1 MFCRFDG
8 FHHDCESELC
18 ADCSVF
24 LQWEESMRNVREV
37 KWFDP
42 KEVLPSDRD
51 SCVLAIVSGD
61 KSGIHLRRAYELV
74 VYSSDGEWYS
84 DAYPEMENLEVHWW
98 CELPDAPEEKI

>member
-1 MFCRFDG
+1 MNFEFIDPFENKQRYFG
-8 FHHDCESELC
+8 NVEWFRPSE
-18 ADCSVF
+18 
-24 LQWEESMRNVREV
+24 E
-37 KWFDP
+37 
-42 KEVLPSDRD
+42 LPSDRD

-74 VYSSDGEWYS
+74 VYSSGGEWYS

>member
-24 LQWEESMRNVREV
+24 LQWEESMRNVREI

-42 KEVLPSDRD
+42 KEVLPSMPEFAA
-51 SCVLAIVSGD
+51 LAIVEDEYRGYSC
-61 KSGIHLRRAYELV
+61 KSYKV
-74 VYSSDGEWYS
+74 VCFLDGEWLF
-84 DAYPEMENLEVHWW
+84 EHEKVNVRWW